1 MQTDLDPNPIKQ
13 FRKWLDDAIQTDIPE
28 PTAMNLATCSEEGI
42 LSSRMVLLKDVDER
56 GFVFYTNYESRKAA
70 DIQACTRG
78 ALCFWWGN
86 LHRQVRVE
94 GTIERVS
101 AQENEEYFASRPRGS
116 QIGAIASRQSEELA
130 SYEQLL
136 QQVTEVEKQYA
147 DVEKIPCPE
156 FWGGYRVI
164 PNLIEFWQGQPNRLH
179 MRLRYNKISDQNW
192 EIGRLSP

>member
-1 MQTDLDPNPIKQ
+1 MQLDLDRNPIKQ

-28 PTAMNLATCSEEGI
+28 PTAMSLATCSEEGI

-70 DIQACTRG
+70 DIQACTQV

-101 AQENEEYFASRPRGS
+101 TQENEEYFASRPRGS
-116 QIGAIASRQSEELA
+116 QIGAIASKQSEELA

-136 QQVTEVEKQYA
+136 QQVAEVEKQYA
-147 DVEKIPCPE
+147 DVGKIPCPE

-179 MRLRYNKISDQNW
+179 MRLRYNKISDRNW